1 MGLDNLT
8 TGVSVAPRRVC
19 FYGPH
24 GLGKSTI
31 ASKPNGIFIQ
41 TEDGLN
47 DIDCTRFPLATTFQD
62 VMKNLADLY
71 TEKHDFKW
79 VILDSLDWTE
89 RLIWAEVCRKRNVE
103 NIEDIGFAKGFSFSL
118 TNWRELITAFDALR
132 THRNMGVILV
142 AHCKIEKFENPETE
156 TYDRYAPKL
165 HKHAAALISEWV
177 DELLF
182 CSFKVHTKQ
191 SDEGFNKKK
200 NRGVGTGERIMR
212 TTERPAHI
220 AKNRLGLPDEMPLDW
235 REYAKYLPEN
245 KGKKKAV
252 NKVSSSSKPQTAEV
266 TNG

>member
-8 TGVSVAPRRVC
+8 RGVAVAPRRILG
-19 FYGPH
+19 YGVQ
-24 GLGKSTI
+24 GIGKSTF
-31 ASKPNGIFIQ
+31 ASMAPNSIFIQ

-47 DIDCTRFPLATTFQD
+47 DINCTRFPLATTFQE

-79 VILDSLDWTE
+79 VCIDSLDWLE

-103 NIEDIGFAKGFSFSL
+103 QIDDIGFAKGFSFAISHF
-118 TNWRELITAFDALR
+118 REVLQALDALR
-132 THRNMGVILV
+132 THRNMGVILI

-165 HKHAAALISEWV
+165 HKHAQALVQEWV
-177 DELLF
+177 DEILF
-182 CSFKVHTKQ
+182 MSFKVHTKQ

-200 NRGVGTGERIMR
+200 NRGVGSGERIMR

-235 REYAKYLPEN
+235 REYEKYLPEN
-245 KGKKKAV
+245 K
-252 NKVSSSSKPQTAEV
+252 NKVSSSSSSSKPQTAEV

>member
-8 TGVSVAPRRVC
+8 RGVAVAPRRILG
-19 FYGPH
+19 YGVQ
-24 GLGKSTI
+24 GIGKSTF
-31 ASKPNGIFIQ
+31 ASMAPNSIFIQ

-47 DIDCTRFPLATTFQD
+47 DINCTRFPLATTFQE

-79 VILDSLDWTE
+79 VILDSLDWLE
-89 RLIWAEVCRKRNVE
+89 RLIWVEVAKSKNVSHIDE
-103 NIEDIGFAKGFSFSL
+103 IGFAKGYSFAL
-118 TNWRELITAFDALR
+118 THFRAFLEALDALR

-165 HKHAAALISEWV
+165 HKHAQAIVQEWV
-177 DELLF
+177 DEILF
-182 CSFKVHTKQ
+182 MSFKVHTKQ

-200 NRGVGTGERIMR
+200 NRGVGSGERIMR

-245 KGKKKAV
+245 KV
-252 NKVSSSSKPQTAEV
+252 SSSSSSSSKPQPAEV